1 MLWKEDAQ
9 LRLSDDKKEDSWYEK
24 AKESSSLDV
33 YGFIHCISYSHQ
45 VVMEIKKGL
54 FCLILIM
61 LMICGVGCNAER
73 FMDDPLCGACIDR
86 ACGGSVED
94 MGQLKTHFSAAEKSI
109 QAQLLSRLEAYSGC
123 SSFVEPQVIS
133 DLYARYGAAFFA
145 VSQPYLSER
154 AVHAVDAMRQN
165 SAIAAHAVAYL
176 TQHIDAFRADESAF
190 SRLESELLPLA
201 EENEAIFASLC
212 RFLPPEKLSSLIAL
226 PPTLKRDAALLPH
239 YASLDAEVRQRLLKP
254 YILGEWHMQSSG
266 STALPQYLEL
276 DWGIL
281 PLPEDVAQP
290 MAVVH
295 VKSVSVSG
303 EEAKKRGVY
312 VRTAFE
318 DVPMMLPDRHKKRV
332 DLGAWLKTSDTY
344 RVAAQ
349 AEIVLWPQD
358 VAQDCIA
365 GEETC
370 TAQALATFPVKFDQS
385 YRAYIGV
392 DTGAPRRSKSNDD
405 NEPTTR
411 SMILKICNAQTCTGV
426 WDKKLVPQK
435 ARVSLDVTQ
444 GHDFYLWADIGDA
457 KLPVAGRLMA
467 RAMPGATWQEVA
479 TFFGYAPLH
488 YAPAVRANIDVSSVC
503 RNMGKCELELQL
515 RPSLRMARRDP
526 SIRQYW
532 GETLDLGKISLNIM
546 NRTPQQIYREIL

>member
-1 MLWKEDAQ
+1 MKII
-9 LRLSDDKKEDSWYEK
+9 K
-24 AKESSSLDV
+24 A
-33 YGFIHCISYSHQ
+33 
-45 VVMEIKKGL
+45 L
-54 FCLILIM
+54 FCFSI
-61 LMICGVGCNAER
+61 LMICVTGCKAER
-73 FMDDPLCGACIDR
+73 FVDDPLCGPCIDR

-94 MGQLKTHFSAAEKSI
+94 MGQLKTHFSNAEKAL
-109 QAQLLSRLEAYSGC
+109 QAQLLSRIEAYSGC
-123 SSFVEPQVIS
+123 SSFVEPQAIS
-133 DLYARYGAAFFA
+133 ELYARYGASFFA
-145 VSQPYLSER
+145 VSQPYVSER
-154 AVHAVDAMRQN
+154 AVHAVEAMRQDGAGA
-165 SAIAAHAVAYL
+165 SHAVAYL
-176 TQHIDAFRADESAF
+176 TQHLEAFRADESAF

-201 EENEAIFASLC
+201 EENDVIFTSLC

-226 PPTLKRDAALLPH
+226 SPTPERDAALLPH
-239 YASLDAEVRQRLLKP
+239 YASLDTEVRQRLLKP
-254 YILGEWHMQSSG
+254 FVLGKWHMQPSG
-266 STALPQYLEL
+266 STALPQYLEF

-281 PLPEDVAQP
+281 PLPDGVSQP
-290 MAVVH
+290 AAAVRI
-295 VKSVSVSG
+295 KSVSVGG

-318 DVPMMLPDRHKKRV
+318 DAPLTRPDRHKKRV
-332 DLGAWLKTSDTY
+332 DLSAWLKTSDTF

-349 AEIVLWPQD
+349 AEIALWPQD
-358 VAQDCIA
+358 VSPDCLA
-365 GEETC
+365 GHDTC
-370 TAQALATFPVKFDQS
+370 EAQALATFPVNLDQS

-405 NEPTTR
+405 NAPTTR
-411 SMILKICNAQTCTGV
+411 SMILKICNEQTCTGV
-426 WDKKLVPQK
+426 WEKKLVPQK
-435 ARVSLDVTQ
+435 ARIPLDVTQ

-457 KLPVAGRLMA
+457 KIPVAGRLMA

-479 TFFGYAPLH
+479 TFFGYAPLR

-532 GETLDLGKISLNIM
+532 GETLDLGKVSLNIM